1 MKKMLEE
8 TGMSMIYMLVGSSI
22 MVTITVAIHTIC
34 NL

>member
-8 TGMSMIYMLVGSSI
+8 TGMSMIYILVGSSI
-22 MVTITVAIHTIC
+22 TVTITVAIHTIC